1 MHVGVVGHREAW
13 LHCAEVVP
21 DPDRRHS
28 QGHYYAVVDDVEG
41 DLLGARWDIVQAV
54 IEERALG
61 VDGRRSLIR
70 CQLKVLQL
78 HR

>member
-1 MHVGVVGHREAW
+1 MHVGVVGHREAR
-13 LHCAEVVP
+13 LHGTEIVP
-21 DPDRRHS
+21 GLDLRRG
-28 QGHYYAVVDDVEG
+28 QGHRCVVVNVVEG
-41 DLLGARWDIVQAV
+41 DLLDVRLDIVQAV